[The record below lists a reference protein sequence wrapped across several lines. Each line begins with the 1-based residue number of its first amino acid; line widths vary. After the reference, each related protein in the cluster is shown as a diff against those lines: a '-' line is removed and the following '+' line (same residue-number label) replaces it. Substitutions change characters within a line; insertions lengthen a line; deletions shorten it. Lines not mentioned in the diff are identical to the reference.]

1 MVSLALRRGCKVSW
15 IPIEGLTGNL
25 LRSMSTMRPFLWP
38 WGRLE
43 HAKRGVK
50 ALAEQF
56 TPATESSIS
65 NTLGRC
71 STVYNNP
78 SYLYR

>member
-1 MVSLALRRGCKVSW
+1 
-15 IPIEGLTGNL
+15 
-25 LRSMSTMRPFLWP
+25 MSTMRPFLWP

-43 HAKRGVK
+43 HAKREVK